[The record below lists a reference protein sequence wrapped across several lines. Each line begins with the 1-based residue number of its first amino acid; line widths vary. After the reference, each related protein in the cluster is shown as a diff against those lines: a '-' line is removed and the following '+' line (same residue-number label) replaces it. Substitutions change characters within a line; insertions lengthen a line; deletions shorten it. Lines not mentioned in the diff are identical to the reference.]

1 MMSKQNKKVF
11 GTDGV
16 RGKVGEYPMTID
28 FAMRLASSIAKVMS
42 PNGGKVAIG
51 KDTRISGYMFESA
64 LESAFVAHGLE
75 VILLGPLPS
84 PAIAYYTIKQNCD
97 FGIVISAS
105 HNSYEYNGIKI
116 INHLGEKIDR
126 EIESIIE
133 SKLSDTPITNTAETL
148 GKAKISNTSRNLYKS
163 LLMSIFEGN
172 DQHLPLK
179 GFKIVVDASNGAAY
193 KIAPQILLDL
203 GADVIPIACS
213 PNGKNINLD
222 CGSTHPE
229 TLRKTVVATESN
241 LGIALDG
248 DADRILI
255 VDEEGRILDGDQILY
270 ILAKANIS
278 NKSFNHKVV
287 GTITTNSGLEMKLRD
302 MNIDLYRSDVGD
314 KNVYSMMKKI
324 GAIIGGESSG
334 HIINSQYSP
343 TGDALLIALIIIKE
357 SLNKE
362 LRISELVDDLELL
375 PVLNENIKTEDL
387 LNANDSFL
395 NDLTDEI
402 NSGNPEGRVII
413 RSSGTEPLIRISVEN
428 KNEEV
433 AGTLIEGI
441 IKAIKD
447 NG

>member
-1 MMSKQNKKVF
+1 MREQKEKVF
-11 GTDGV
+11 GTDGI

-28 FAMRLASSIAKVMS
+28 FAMRLASSIAKVIT

-84 PAIAYYTIKQNCD
+84 PAISYYTIKKNCD

-116 INHLGEKIDR
+116 INHQGEKIDR
-126 EIESIIE
+126 DIESIIE

-163 LLMSIFEGN
+163 HLMSIFEDN
-172 DQHLPLK
+172 DQYMPLK

-193 KIAPQILLDL
+193 KIAPQVLLDL

-229 TLRKTVVATESN
+229 TLRKTVVATDSN

-255 VDEEGRILDGDQILY
+255 VDEEGNILDGDQILY

-287 GTITTNSGLEMKLRD
+287 GTITTNSGLEIKLCD

-314 KNVYSMMKKI
+314 KNVYSMMKKT

-334 HIINSQYSP
+334 HIIHSEYSP
-343 TGDALLIALIIIKE
+343 TGDALLIALVIIKE
-357 SLNKE
+357 SLKKE
-362 LRISELVDDLELL
+362 SKISELVSDLELL
-375 PVLNENIKTEDL
+375 PVLNENIDTENL
-387 LNANDSFL
+387 SNINGSFL
-395 NDLTDEI
+395 NDLTNKI
-402 NSGNPEGRVII
+402 NSENLDGRVII
-413 RSSGTEPLIRISVEN
+413 RQSGTEPLIRISIEN
-428 KNEEV
+428 RNKEL
-433 AGTLIEGI
+433 ADTLMKDIINI
-441 IKAIKD
+441 IKE

>member
-1 MMSKQNKKVF
+1 MKEQKEKVF
-11 GTDGV
+11 GTDGI

-28 FAMRLASSIAKVMS
+28 FAMRLASSIAKVMT

-116 INHLGEKIDR
+116 INHQGEKIDR

-148 GKAKISNTSRNLYKS
+148 GKAKISNTSRSLYKS
-163 LLMSIFEGN
+163 LLMSIFADI

-193 KIAPQILLDL
+193 KIAPQVLLDL

-270 ILAKANIS
+270 ILAKSNIS

-287 GTITTNSGLEMKLRD
+287 GTITTNSGLEMKLRE

-314 KNVYSMMKKI
+314 KNVYSMMKKT

-334 HIINSQYSP
+334 HIINSEYSP

-357 SLNKE
+357 SLNKDSKV
-362 LRISELVDDLELL
+362 SELVSDLELL
-375 PVLNENIKTEDL
+375 PVLNENIDTEGL
-387 LNANDSFL
+387 LNANESFL
-395 NDLTDEI
+395 SDLANEI
-402 NSGNPEGRVII
+402 NSKNPEGRVII
-413 RSSGTEPLIRISVEN
+413 RPSGTEPLIRISIEN
-428 KNEEV
+428 KDQDI
-433 AGTLIEGI
+433 ASTLAKDI
-441 IKAIKD
+441 INTIKE

>member
-1 MMSKQNKKVF
+1 MKEQKEKVF
-11 GTDGV
+11 GTDGI

-28 FAMRLASSIAKVMS
+28 FAMRLASSIAKVMT

-116 INHLGEKIDR
+116 INHQGEKIDR

-148 GKAKISNTSRNLYKS
+148 GKAKISNTSRSLYKS
-163 LLMSIFEGN
+163 LLMSIFA
-172 DQHLPLK
+172 DIDHHLPLK

-193 KIAPQILLDL
+193 KIAPQVLLDL

-229 TLRKTVVATESN
+229 TLRKTVVATDSN

-255 VDEEGRILDGDQILY
+255 VDEEGSILDGDQILY

-287 GTITTNSGLEMKLRD
+287 GTITTNSGLEMKLRE

-314 KNVYSMMKKI
+314 KNVYSMMKKT

-334 HIINSQYSP
+334 HIINSEYSP

-357 SLNKE
+357 SLTKE
-362 LRISELVDDLELL
+362 LKISELVSDLELL
-375 PVLNENIKTEDL
+375 PVLNENIDTEDL
-387 LNANDSFL
+387 VNANESFL
-395 NDLTDEI
+395 SDLANEV
-402 NSGNPEGRVII
+402 NSNNPEGRVII
-413 RSSGTEPLIRISVEN
+413 RPSGTEPLIRISIEN
-428 KNEEV
+428 KDQDV
-433 AGTLIEGI
+433 ASTLAKDI
-441 IKAIKD
+441 INAIKE

>member
-375 PVLNENIKTEDL
+375 PVVNENIETEDL
-387 LNANDSFL
+387 LNANESFL

>member
-1 MMSKQNKKVF
+1 MNKQINKVF
-11 GTDGV
+11 GTDGI
-16 RGKVGEYPMTID
+16 RGKVGESPMTID
-28 FAMRLASSIAKVMS
+28 FAMRLASSIAKVMT

-84 PAIAYYTIKQNCD
+84 PAIAYYTIQNKCD

-133 SKLSDTPITNTAETL
+133 SKLSDTPITQTAETL
-148 GKAKISNTSRNLYKS
+148 GKAKISNTSRKLYIS
-163 LLMSIFEGN
+163 LLMSVFDNVEY
-172 DQHLPLK
+172 HLPLK

-193 KIAPQILLDL
+193 KIAPQVLLDL

-229 TLRKTVVATESN
+229 TLRKTVVATDSN

-255 VDEEGRILDGDQILY
+255 VDEKGGILDGDQILY
-270 ILAKANIS
+270 ILANANAN
-278 NKSFNHKVV
+278 NKSFNNKVV
-287 GTITTNSGLEMKLRD
+287 GTITTNSGLEVKLND
-302 MNIDLYRSDVGD
+302 LNIDLYRSEVGD
-314 KNVYSMMKKI
+314 KNVYSMMKKT

-334 HIINSQYSP
+334 HIINTEYSP
-343 TGDALLIALIIIKE
+343 TGDGLLTALLIIKE
-357 SLNKE
+357 SIVKKSA
-362 LRISELVDDLELL
+362 ISDLVTGLELL
-375 PVLNENIKTEDL
+375 PVINENIDIEDL
-387 LNANDSFL
+387 ENITDDFLAGLANMV
-395 NDLTDEI
+395 NNENTD
-402 NSGNPEGRVII
+402 GRVII
-413 RSSGTEPLIRISVEN
+413 RASGTEPLIRISIEN
-428 KNEEV
+428 NDQIASERILES
-433 AGTLIEGI
+433 I
-441 IKAIKD
+441 INAIKE